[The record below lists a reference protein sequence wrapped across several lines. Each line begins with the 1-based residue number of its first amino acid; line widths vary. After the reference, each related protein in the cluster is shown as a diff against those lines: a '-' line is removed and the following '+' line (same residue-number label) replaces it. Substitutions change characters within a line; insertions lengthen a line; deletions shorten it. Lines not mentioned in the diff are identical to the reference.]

1 MRSSKIFVLSFREC
15 KVTQCCWDLIESA
28 IKMIRYPNDVIEIAG
43 SPLVGRILCSN
54 VVMSLH
60 TEIVSFIHN
69 TIETNTSLLISH
81 YLSSNSV
88 TSWPHLSA
96 GTKTNF
102 LGPDLRGGFVGT
114 GMDSSRFWWRREFV
128 FRLSQQGYQCWR
140 LSLDIKHS
148 KLLSRT
154 GPST

>member
-1 MRSSKIFVLSFREC
+1 M
-15 KVTQCCWDLIESA
+15 IESA

-69 TIETNTSLLISH
+69 IIQTNTSLLISH

-88 TSWPHLSA
+88 TS
-96 GTKTNF
+96 
-102 LGPDLRGGFVGT
+102 
-114 GMDSSRFWWRREFV
+114 
-128 FRLSQQGYQCWR
+128 
-140 LSLDIKHS
+140 
-148 KLLSRT
+148 
-154 GPST
+154 